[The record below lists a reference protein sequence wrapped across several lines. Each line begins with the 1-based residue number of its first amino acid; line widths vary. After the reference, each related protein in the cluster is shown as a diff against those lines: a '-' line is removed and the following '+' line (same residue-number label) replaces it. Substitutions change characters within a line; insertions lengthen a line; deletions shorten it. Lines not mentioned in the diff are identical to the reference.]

1 MSDRRI
7 TIAYAL
13 FSDTQTAQ
21 GAAKKLHAHVFKGSI
36 ISATLKKRAD
46 SLQKPVTSTSAHVS
60 SSLSPAKPHP
70 SPKLAPSRANR
81 LIVRNLPFDIKE
93 EDIKATFLPYGPI
106 HSIDIP
112 KTEDGRAKGFAF
124 VWMMSKGDAQRAL
137 EKCNGTKIR
146 AGVAEQLV
154 QAKQKKKKQA
164 RIEEKISKEKAKK
177 EQEEAEEEVEG
188 VERVIAVDWALS
200 KDKWEEEKAK
210 MEVEEDVEMGGD
222 SDSGSEDDPGS
233 RSGSNEEENSNSEEG
248 LEDSSDEDEKPQKP
262 ELPAP
267 EAGTTLFVRNIPFEA
282 TEDEL
287 RVLCVVLFHCVFS
300 ALSGPRSF
308 RVFGSLRYARITMDH
323 ESGRSRGTGFV
334 CFWSVEDADKAIE
347 KSDLLRVETTGSTST
362 V

>member
-1 MSDRRI
+1 M
-7 TIAYAL
+7 L
-13 FSDTQTAQ
+13 FSNPKAAQ
-21 GAAKKLHAHVFKGSI
+21 DAIKKLHAHIFKGSI
-36 ISATLKKRAD
+36 ISAALKKRVEN
-46 SLQKPVTSTSAHVS
+46 LQKPVASTSTRISVS
-60 SSLSPAKPHP
+60 SP
-70 SPKLAPSRANR
+70 STKSQADPRVAPSRANR

-154 QAKQKKKKQA
+154 QTKQKKKKQV
-164 RIEEKISKEKAKK
+164 RVEERISKEKTRK
-177 EQEEAEEEVEG
+177 EQEQAEEEVAG

-210 MEVEEDVEMGGD
+210 MDVAEDVEMGEDEGD
-222 SDSGSEDDPGS
+222 SDSEDD
-233 RSGSNEEENSNSEEG
+233 SGSGSG
-248 LEDSSDEDEKPQKP
+248 LDEEDSGSGEGSSGSSGDEDEVDLGEEPQKP
-262 ELPAP
+262 QLPPP

-287 RVLCVVLFHCVFS
+287 RVL
-300 ALSGPRSF
+300 
-308 RVFGSLRYARITMDH
+308 
-323 ESGRSRGTGFV
+323 
-334 CFWSVEDADKAIE
+334 
-347 KSDLLRVETTGSTST
+347 
-362 V
+362 